1 MSLLNRILH
10 RLTLVFNKG
19 NQPQM
24 IQGYNNP
31 ETGYLPEVKISNT
44 TFIQDRNKLILGDHV
59 FIGHYNFIESSH
71 GITIGAGSQITNYIS
86 ILTHSSHH
94 SIRYYGMHAAGKGVL
109 KGYHTG
115 SVKIGAFTFV
125 GPHTTIL
132 PGTTI
137 GKGCIIAA
145 YSLLKGDYPD
155 FSIVEGNPAVVT
167 GDTRKKDEVFLKA
180 NPELIPWYE
189 EWAGKQF

>member
-1 MSLLNRILH
+1 MNLLNRILH

-24 IQGYNNP
+24 IQGYNDP
-31 ETGYLPEVKISNT
+31 EKGYLPEVKISNT
-44 TFIQDRNKLILGDHV
+44 AFIQDRSRLILGDHV

-71 GITIGAGSQITNYIS
+71 GIRIGAGCQITNYIS

-94 SIRYYGMHAAGKGVL
+94 SIRYYGNHAAGKGVL

-115 SVKIGAFTFV
+115 SVEIGPFTFV
-125 GPHTTIL
+125 GPHCTIL
-132 PGTTI
+132 PGSTV
-137 GKGCIIAA
+137 GKGCIVAA
-145 YSLLKGDYPD
+145 YSMLRGNYPD
-155 FSIVEGNPAVVT
+155 FSIIEGNPAVVT
-167 GDTRKKDEVFLKA
+167 GDTRRKDEVFLKA
-180 NPELIPWYE
+180 HPELLPWYE